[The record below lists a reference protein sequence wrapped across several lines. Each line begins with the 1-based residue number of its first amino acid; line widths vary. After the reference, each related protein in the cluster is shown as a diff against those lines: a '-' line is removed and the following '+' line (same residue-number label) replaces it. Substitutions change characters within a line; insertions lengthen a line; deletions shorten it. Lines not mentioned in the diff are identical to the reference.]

1 MGKKIFLVAVSS
13 LDLRP
18 EESEDTAPRGGLLWV
33 AEMDGGG
40 GVGSKVES
48 TPVQSPLKGVLG
60 V

>member
-33 AEMDGGG
+33 AGMDGG